1 MSIRHM
7 LFDLDGTLLPMVQ
20 DEFVRFYMPLLA
32 KSYIQA
38 GVEVDP
44 KGFIGAVWKGYE
56 AMVKNDGTR
65 TNREAFW
72 SYMEDILPT
81 STEESEALAL
91 RFYER
96 DFNQAIRSTSPSP
109 LSDQIVK
116 TAKERGLHTYLA
128 TNPVF
133 PRCATLNRIRWAG
146 MEADDFELITT
157 YEDNSYCKP
166 NVEYFRTVLDEMK
179 LDPAE
184 CIMVGNDVEEDG
196 CAAALGMDAVLLT
209 PESSNPLY
217 RRAIRVSMGTVF
229 QIPWTFFKKNTWPEE
244 GIRLLKE
251 LGFRTAALA
260 LREDSIGIDDQK
272 LRSEEKLA
280 VILGTEGDGLASSTI
295 ADCDYTVRIP
305 MSHGVDSLNVAAA
318 SAVAFWEVRT
328 GSAAT
333 KS

>member
-20 DEFVRFYMPLLA
+20 DEFVKFYMPLLA

-38 GVEVDP
+38 GIKVDP

-81 STEESEALAL
+81 TTEESEALAV
-91 RFYER
+91 RFYEG

-109 LSDQIVK
+109 LSNQIVK
-116 TAKERGLHTYLA
+116 TAKKRGLHTYLA

-146 MEADDFELITT
+146 MDAEDFELITT

-166 NVEYFRTVLDEMK
+166 NVEYFRTVLVELK

-184 CIMVGNDVEEDG
+184 CIMVGNDVEEDLVIRQ
-196 CAAALGMDAVLLT
+196 LGVRTYLVTDTM
-209 PESSNPLY
+209 EN
-217 RRAIRVSMGTVF
+217 
-229 QIPWTFFKKNTWPEE
+229 KKNLPIHTDYKGSLED
-244 GIRLLKE
+244 LLE
-251 LGFRTAALA
+251 F
-260 LREDSIGIDDQK
+260 
-272 LRSEEKLA
+272 
-280 VILGTEGDGLASSTI
+280 
-295 ADCDYTVRIP
+295 
-305 MSHGVDSLNVAAA
+305 
-318 SAVAFWEVRT
+318 VRT
-328 GSAAT
+328 MPLD
-333 KS
+333 